1 MNEAHPVPKPARTPS
16 QRGKASK
23 RKGYRK
29 EKEVAHDLGGE
40 RVPLSGALGGK
51 LSGDV
56 EDALGRTV
64 EVKSRKDGFK
74 FLYACLCIEPNT
86 GVDQYD
92 YTKAVKD
99 GRKVPTDYLV
109 VCADN
114 SPKLVVLPM
123 KTWQMVLTELANA
136 RAQAERGWVPRAIE
150 HLESLGR
157 AQ

>member
-1 MNEAHPVPKPARTPS
+1 MPSVPKPTRTPS
-16 QRGKASK
+16 QRGRASK
-23 RKGYRK
+23 RKGYRR
-29 EKEVAHDLGGE
+29 EKEVAADLGGE
-40 RVPLSGALGGK
+40 RVPLSGSLGGK

-56 EDALGRTV
+56 KDCLNLTV
-64 EVKSRKDGFK
+64 EVKSRKDGFGT
-74 FLYACLCIEPNT
+74 LYGWLCIEPNT
-86 GVDQYD
+86 GVDRYEHTQ
-92 YTKAVKD
+92 AVRD
-99 GRKVPTDYLV
+99 GRKQAPDYLV
-109 VCADN
+109 VGADN